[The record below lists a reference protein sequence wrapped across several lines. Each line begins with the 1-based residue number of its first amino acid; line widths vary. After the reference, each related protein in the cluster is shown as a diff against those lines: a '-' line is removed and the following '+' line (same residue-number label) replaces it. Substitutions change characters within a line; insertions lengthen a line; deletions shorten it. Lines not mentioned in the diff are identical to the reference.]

1 MRSVLAAVLA
11 AVLVPVVVVFLIGPY
26 TFLPSLLEYA
36 VARDVQA
43 RLGTEKQPAVSLK
56 SDPAL
61 KMLAGEFSDGRIV
74 LKNAELGGVRAES
87 ARIDLEPFN
96 VNVWASMRSGHVV
109 DQEPLSGRLRLEVSE
124 AEVARLSNAGTDV
137 PVTGVDVKKD
147 GVVVRSEAT
156 VLGTQIPISVKGKL
170 GVRDGSLL
178 FEPRS
183 LEAAG
188 FPLPEGLADQLLAGT
203 DFEYP
208 LDRLP
213 YQTKLTGV
221 ETHEGLIVL
230 SGRVPSMPLG
240 VYPGG

>member
-11 AVLVPVVVVFLIGPY
+11 PVVVVFLIGPY
-26 TFLPSLLEYA
+26 TVLPSGLEYA

-43 RLGTEKQPAVSLK
+43 RLGAERQPDVTLE

-61 KMLAGEFSDGRIV
+61 KMLAGEFSEGRIV
-74 LKNAELGGVRAES
+74 MKNTELGSVRAER
-87 ARIDLEPFN
+87 ARIDLDPFDI
-96 VNVWASMRSGHVV
+96 NVWASMMKGHVV
-109 DQEPLSGRLRLEVSE
+109 DREPLSGELRVEVSE
-124 AEVARLSNAGTDV
+124 DEVSRLVEAGSDV
-137 PVTGVDVKKD
+137 TLTGVDVEED

-156 VLGTQIPISVKGKL
+156 VLGTRLPVSVKGNL
-170 GVRDGSLL
+170 GLRDGNLV
-178 FEPRS
+178 FEPRI

-188 FPLPEGLADQLLAGT
+188 YPVPQGLADQLLAGA

-213 YQTKLTGV
+213 YQTRITGV
-221 ETHEGLIVL
+221 ETEGGQLVL
-230 SGRVPSMPLG
+230 SGRVPSIPLG